1 MNLEISVRFRAEP
14 ANFITAS
21 NKMSKTQLVYF
32 DSLKESEKGLQRSL
46 IIFFIF
52 WAIAFAWFSKEYA
65 GAKKSLINRTFTSAL
80 LALLLA
86 SALGVQVPQKSRE
99 AILYGF
105 CVGIVVSG
113 SYLAVDT
120 AENGK
125 IRTKTLYFGIG
136 LTILCAIIA
145 FANFKV
151 FSKIKT
157 GGR

>member
-1 MNLEISVRFRAEP
+1 
-14 ANFITAS
+14 
-21 NKMSKTQLVYF
+21 MSKTQLVYF

-52 WAIAFAWFSKEYA
+52 WAIAFAWFSKEYT

-86 SALGVQVPQKSRE
+86 SAIGVQVPKKSRE
-99 AILYGF
+99 AVLYGF
-105 CVGIVVSG
+105 CVGLVVSG
-113 SYLAVDT
+113 SYLAIDT

-125 IRTKTLYFGIG
+125 IRMKTVYFGIG
-136 LTILCAIIA
+136 LSILCAVMA

-151 FSKIKT
+151 FSKIN
-157 GGR
+157 